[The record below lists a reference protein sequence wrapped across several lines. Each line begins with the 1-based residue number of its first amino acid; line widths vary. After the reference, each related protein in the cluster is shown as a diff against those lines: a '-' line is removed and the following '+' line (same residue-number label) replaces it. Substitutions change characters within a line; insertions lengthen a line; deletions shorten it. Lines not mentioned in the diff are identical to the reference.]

1 MNICIIEDHQALR
14 ENLCHLL
21 AGEPGVSV
29 IGAYPSAEA
38 ALREMPRQNADVLL
52 VDIDRPGLAGV
63 DLIHK
68 VKPQM
73 PRLHILA
80 YTISEDRD
88 TVFAALKAGALGYL
102 LKGCPPGE
110 LTESLRRLYQGTA
123 PMSPRIA
130 RKVIQELQAPETG
143 KGPEL
148 LSSREQ
154 EILTGISLGKS
165 YQELAQGFGVSPHT
179 IHTHIKQVYEKLH
192 AATCAARPLS

>member
-1 MNICIIEDHQALR
+1 MNISIIEDHRPLR

-29 IGAYPSAEA
+29 TGAYPSAEA
-38 ALREMPRQNADVLL
+38 ALREMPWQNADLLL
-52 VDIDRPGLAGV
+52 VDIDMPGLSGA

-73 PRLHILA
+73 PRLKIVA

-110 LTESLRRLYQGTA
+110 LTDSLRRLYQGAA

-130 RKVIQELQAPETG
+130 RKVIRELHPPETG
-143 KGPEL
+143 KGTEL
-148 LSSREQ
+148 LSPREK
-154 EILTGISLGKS
+154 EVLTGISLGKS
-165 YQELAQGFGVSPHT
+165 YQELAQDFGVSSHT
-179 IHTHIKQVYEKLH
+179 IHTHIKHVYEKLQ
-192 AATCAARPLS
+192 TS